1 MFKYLA
7 NLTRFEKCKKC
18 EIRSEVSHVHKHAK
32 PPVTNIEKNTLNA
45 LKNLKTDKD
54 RIIVQADKG
63 NCVVVMDT
71 DDYNNKASDL
81 LDNRNTYSL
90 LKNDPTKTTER
101 KLNKILL
108 ELKKSEKISES
119 LYKRLHSSDGL
130 PPRFYGLP
138 KIHKPQIPLRP
149 IVSFVDSPTY
159 NLSSYLANILEP
171 LVGNTNCHVKNS
183 YEFASFIK
191 DIKLTEDEELVSFDV
206 VSLFTNIPVDLAIRV
221 AEQRLSNDT
230 TLAERTPLA
239 VADIIQWNLSFTT
252 THFARKSG
260 RK

>member
-1 MFKYLA
+1 ML
-7 NLTRFEKCKKC
+7 LIC
-18 EIRSEVSHVHKHAK
+18 HASK
-32 PPVTNIEKNTLNA
+32 
-45 LKNLKTDKD
+45 
-54 RIIVQADKG
+54 Q
-63 NCVVVMDT
+63 
-71 DDYNNKASDL
+71 DL

-90 LKNDPTKTTER
+90 LKNDPTKTTEC

-206 VSLFTNIPVDLAIRV
+206 VSPHRCIGRGARG
-221 AEQRLSNDT
+221 DT
-230 TLAERTPLA
+230 GPPKFLR
-239 VADIIQWNLSFTT
+239 
-252 THFARKSG
+252 SG
-260 RK
+260 N